1 MSYSIYADIES
12 LIKTNKWVCKQSR
25 KFFYNKKEEYI
36 SCGYSM
42 PPIWSFD
49 NIEIKHTLY
58 RGKGCMSK
66 FSESLKEHV
75 KNIMDFEKKKM
86 LPLTK
91 EKLKSNQY
99 AKVHYICEKR
109 ILKGL
114 SNSISYRRVKDHCH
128 YTGKYRGVAHSIC
141 NLKFNA
147 PNENTVVFLNCSTY
161 DYHFL

>member
-1 MSYSIYADIES
+1 M
-12 LIKTNKWVCKQSR
+12 CKQSR

-66 FSESLKEHV
+66 FCESLKEHV

-109 ILKGL
+109 ILKEL